1 MKVRITFPHEAT
13 SRAPEGTFTV
23 VDGKRMR
30 LPGLEIEG
38 PDVFKLVGCGL
49 AEPADDECAA
59 MFSAEQIA
67 LAKETGHPM
76 LMRQLAE
83 IASDRKHADETAE
96 IFSDYGD
103 DETA

>member
-1 MKVRITFPHEAT
+1 MKVRITFPHEAS

-23 VDGKRMR
+23 IDGKRMR

-38 PDVFKLVGCGL
+38 PDVYKLVGCGL

-59 MFSAEQIA
+59 MFSLEQIA

-76 LMRQLAE
+76 LMRQMAE
-83 IASDRKHADETAE
+83 IVLEKKQAEETAE

>member
-1 MKVRITFPHEAT
+1 MKVRITFPHEAS

-38 PDVFKLVGCGL
+38 PEVFKLVGCGL

-59 MFSAEQIA
+59 MFSTEQIV

-83 IASDRKHADETAE
+83 KVVELQQAEESAE

>member
-38 PDVFKLVGCGL
+38 EDVWKLVGCGL

-59 MFSAEQIA
+59 MFNPEQITA
-67 LAKETGHPM
+67 AKESGHPM

-83 IASDRKHADETAE
+83 KVVELKQAEESAE
-96 IFSDYGD
+96 IFDDYGD

>member
-1 MKVRITFPHEAT
+1 MKVRITFPHEAS

-76 LMRQLAE
+76 LMRQLNEHVSEQQQAAE
-83 IASDRKHADETAE
+83 SAE

-103 DETA
+103 DDSA